1 MFAKKMFLA
10 LSIFSS
16 FLHEF
21 CLRVLSFASEKNFNI
36 GRESILTESCRGEGG
51 GSERKRQL
59 MGEIMAKE

>member
-36 GRESILTESCRGEGG
+36 SRESILTESCRLKE
-51 GSERKRQL
+51 E
-59 MGEIMAKE
+59 EAKEKATNG